1 MACRFVQSVVRRMD
15 KVLIVEDSKVFARIL
30 IRKIEDELFFD
41 TCWASNFEEA
51 RYLLDENPDD
61 NSFFVALLD
70 LHLPDAPDGSIVD
83 YVIAKGIPSIVFTG
97 DVEDE
102 VRDRIWAKK
111 VVDYVSKESPDS
123 LDYLCAL
130 IRRIALNKDVPILV
144 VDDSTTVRHHLARL
158 LTAHEYIV
166 HEADDGNQALAAL
179 ESHPEIRMVIADY
192 FMPGMDGVELT
203 RKIRRQHRKDTL
215 AVIGISAY
223 GNSILSARFIKNGA
237 NDYLNKPFSS
247 EEFYCRVTQNLE
259 MLEYI
264 QKLRETS
271 IRDPLTGLYNR
282 RHFFETAPD
291 FHVRLAKGEG
301 ALTLAMLDIDHFKL
315 VNDNYGHAVGDV
327 VLKHVAQALSNRF
340 RGRDLVAR
348 LGGEEF
354 CVLVPDLSGQAA
366 MAVFNDLRNSIERSK
381 IKTGPTSVG
390 VTISIGLCDR
400 PLASLDAMLAAADAA
415 LYKAKRAGR
424 NRVLRAE
431 E

>member
-1 MACRFVQSVVRRMD
+1 ME

-51 RYLLDENPDD
+51 RYLLDGNPDGD
-61 NSFFVALLD
+61 TFFCALLD
-70 LHLPDAPDGSIVD
+70 LHLPDAEDGSIVD
-83 YVIAKGIPSIVFTG
+83 YVISKGIPSIVFTG
-97 DVEDE
+97 DVENE

-130 IRRIALNKDVPILV
+130 IRRISRNKYVNILV
-144 VDDSTTVRHHLARL
+144 VDDSSTVRNHLVRL
-158 LTAHEYIV
+158 LSAHEFLV
-166 HEADDGNQALAAL
+166 HEADTGEHALAVL
-179 ESHPEIRMVIADY
+179 ERHPEIRVMITDY
-192 FMPGMDGVELT
+192 FMPGLDGVELT
-203 RKIRRQHRKDTL
+203 RRVRRLRHKDDL

-237 NDYLNKPFSS
+237 NDFLNKPFSS

-264 QKLRETS
+264 QKLREAS

-282 RHFFETAPD
+282 RHFFDASPALQ
-291 FHVRLAKGEG
+291 VRLARGET
-301 ALTLAMLDIDHFKL
+301 AMTLAMIDIDHFKL
-315 VNDNYGHAVGDV
+315 VNDTHGHAVGDE
-327 VLKHVAQALSNRF
+327 VLKHVAQGLTNRF
-340 RGRDLVAR
+340 RGQDMVAR

-354 CVLVPDLSGQAA
+354 CVLALGLSGEQA
-366 MAVFNDLRNSIERSK
+366 MEVFSDLRNSIERSK
-381 IKTGPTSVG
+381 AKCGRLSVG
-390 VTISIGLCDR
+390 VTISIGICDR
-400 PLASLDAMLAAADAA
+400 PLGSVDAMLAAADAA

-424 NRVLRAE
+424 NRVMWAE
-431 E
+431 S

>member
-1 MACRFVQSVVRRMD
+1 ME

-30 IRKIEDELFFD
+30 IRRIEDELFFD

-61 NSFFVALLD
+61 NSYFVALLD
-70 LHLPDAPDGSIVD
+70 LHLPDAADGRIVD

-97 DVEDE
+97 DVEDA

-130 IRRIALNKDVPILV
+130 VRRISLNKFVHILV
-144 VDDSTTVRHHLARL
+144 ADDSSTVRNHLVRL
-158 LTAHEYIV
+158 LTAHEFIV
-166 HEADDGNQALAAL
+166 HEATDGEAAL
-179 ESHPEIRMVIADY
+179 DVLARHPEIKVVITDY

-203 RKIRRQHRKDTL
+203 RRIRRLHHKDRL

-237 NDYLNKPFSS
+237 NDFLNKPFSS

-264 QKLRETS
+264 QKLRETA

-282 RHFFETAPD
+282 RHFFEASTCCHA
-291 FHVRLAKGEG
+291 RLARGEIPM
-301 ALTLAMLDIDHFKL
+301 TLAMIDIDHFKD
-315 VNDNYGHAVGDV
+315 VNDTYGHAVGDE
-327 VLKHVAQALSNRF
+327 VLKHVAHGLSNRF
-340 RGRDLVAR
+340 RGGDVVAR

-354 CVLVPDLSGQAA
+354 CVVAQGLAGQQALD
-366 MAVFNDLRNSIERSK
+366 VFNDLRNSIERSK
-381 IKTGPTSVG
+381 AKVGRTSVG
-390 VTISIGLCDR
+390 VTISIGICDR
-400 PLASLDAMLAAADAA
+400 PLGSVDAMLAAADAA

-424 NRVLRAE
+424 NRVLWADE
-431 E
+431 

>member
-1 MACRFVQSVVRRMD
+1 ME

-61 NSFFVALLD
+61 NTFFVALLD
-70 LHLPDAPDGSIVD
+70 LHLPDAADGRIVD
-83 YVIAKGIPSIVFTG
+83 YVISKGIPSIVFTG

-123 LDYLCAL
+123 LDYLCSL
-130 IRRIALNKDVPILV
+130 VRRISLNKFVNILM
-144 VDDSTTVRHHLARL
+144 VDDSPTVRNHLVRL
-158 LTAHEYIV
+158 LTAHEFIV
-166 HEADDGNQALAAL
+166 HEAADGPGAL
-179 ESHPEIRMVIADY
+179 EVLERHPEIKVIITDY

-203 RKIRRQHRKDTL
+203 RRIRRQHRKDNL

-237 NDYLNKPFSS
+237 NDFLNKPFSS

-282 RHFFETAPD
+282 RHFFEASACC
-291 FHVRLAKGEG
+291 HARLARGEEPM
-301 ALTLAMLDIDHFKL
+301 TMAMIDIDHFKK
-315 VNDNYGHAVGDV
+315 VNDTYGHAVGDE
-327 VLKHVAQALSNRF
+327 VLKHVAHGLSNRF
-340 RGRDLVAR
+340 RGGDVVAR

-354 CVLVPDLSGQAA
+354 CVVARGLSGQQA
-366 MAVFNDLRNSIERSK
+366 MDVFNDLRNSIERSK
-381 IKTGPTSVG
+381 AKAGRASVG
-390 VTISIGLCDR
+390 VTISIGICDR
-400 PLASLDAMLAAADAA
+400 PLGSVDAMLAAADAA
-415 LYKAKRAGR
+415 LYKAKRSGR
-424 NRVLRAE
+424 NRVMWAD
-431 E
+431 

>member
-1 MACRFVQSVVRRMD
+1 MFVRPVVRRMD

-51 RYLLDENPDD
+51 RYLLDDNPDN

-70 LHLPDAPDGSIVD
+70 LHLPDAPDGGIVD
-83 YVIAKGIPSIVFTG
+83 YVIAKGIPAIVFTG

-123 LDYLCAL
+123 LDYLCGL
-130 IRRIALNKDVPILV
+130 IRRIARNKDVSILV
-144 VDDSTTVRHHLARL
+144 VDDSSTVRHHLSRL
-158 LTAHEYIV
+158 LAAHEYLV
-166 HEADDGNQALAAL
+166 QEADDGEQALACL
-179 ESHPEIRMVIADY
+179 EVHPEIRMVITDY

-203 RKIRRQHRKDTL
+203 RRIRHQHSKDAL

-264 QKLRETS
+264 QKLREAS

-282 RHFFETAPD
+282 RHFFEAAQD
-291 FHVRLAKGEG
+291 FHRRLARGQ
-301 ALTLAMLDIDHFKL
+301 APLTLAMLDIDHFKQ
-315 VNDNYGHAVGDV
+315 VNDTHGHAAGDE

-340 RGRDLVAR
+340 HGRDLVAR

-354 CVLVPDLSGQAA
+354 CVLAPGVSSQTAL
-366 MAVFNDLRNSIERSK
+366 AVFDDLRNSIERSK
-381 IKTGPTSVG
+381 VKLGSTSVG
-390 VTISIGLCDR
+390 VTVSIGLCDR
-400 PLASLDAMLAAADAA
+400 PMASLDAMLAAADAA
-415 LYKAKRAGR
+415 LYKAKRTGR
-424 NRVLRAE
+424 NRVLWAE
-431 E
+431 D